1 MQGWRLNME
10 DGHICNPNFDE
21 NIGLFAVFDG
31 HGGLECAKF
40 CEKFFEPK
48 LREQPEYQ
56 SKKDI
61 GKALEATFLGLDRI
75 LMTPRGMELMV
86 QISKEHPN

>member
-1 MQGWRLNME
+1 MGASLVYLDRPQTKKDTVSGAKQPSQHQVGYRYACSSMQGWRLNME
-10 DGHICNPNFDE
+10 DAHICNATFDE

-48 LREQPEYQ
+48 LRE
-56 SKKDI
+56 
-61 GKALEATFLGLDRI
+61 
-75 LMTPRGMELMV
+75 
-86 QISKEHPN
+86 